1 MISLKEKRFGGSKMV
16 KIMGCILIFISSV
29 AFGFYYSEGF
39 KKRLFQLND
48 MEDAV
53 IQLQN
58 EIIFTHEIL
67 SDVFMN
73 ISNKCSSP
81 LNQVF
86 IKISKDLSLNL
97 VDNVYLAFL
106 NAFNKY
112 KIDLNLKTEDI
123 EIALNL
129 AKSLGECDI
138 EGQKSIFNLTIDK
151 IKKQIVQA
159 EVITKKNVKMYRYL
173 GFAFG
178 TTIIIL
184 LI

>member
-1 MISLKEKRFGGSKMV
+1 MTSLKKKQFGGSKV
-16 KIMGCILIFISSV
+16 IKTIGCILIFLSSI
-29 AFGFYYSEGF
+29 ALGFYYSEGF
-39 KKRLFQLND
+39 KKRLFELNE
-48 MEDAV
+48 MEDAI

-58 EIIFTHEIL
+58 EIIFTHGIL
-67 SDVFMN
+67 SDVFLN
-73 ISNKCSSP
+73 ISNKCNSP
-81 LNQVF
+81 LRQVF
-86 IKISKDLSLNL
+86 VKISKDLKMNL

-112 KIDLNLKTEDI
+112 KTDLSLRSEDI

-138 EGQKSIFNLTIDK
+138 EGQKCIFNLTADK
-151 IKKQIVQA
+151 IKKHIVQA
-159 EVITKKNVKMYRYL
+159 EDIIKKNVKMYRYL